1 MEKRLGIWN
10 RQDAKDANF
19 WRSAEEG
26 MALLTLDMDRRPRG
40 MEVLRG
46 MKSLKQIHHHEVEVF
61 WEAYDAGRFD
71 QIQLPTWMLGWK

>member
-1 MEKRLGIWN
+1 
-10 RQDAKDANF
+10 
-19 WRSAEEG
+19 

-46 MKSLKQIHHHEVEVF
+46 MKSLKQINHHEVEVF
-61 WEAYDAGRFD
+61 WEDYDAVRFD

>member
-1 MEKRLGIWN
+1 
-10 RQDAKDANF
+10 
-19 WRSAEEG
+19 

-46 MKSLKQIHHHEVEVF
+46 MKSLKQINHHEVEVF